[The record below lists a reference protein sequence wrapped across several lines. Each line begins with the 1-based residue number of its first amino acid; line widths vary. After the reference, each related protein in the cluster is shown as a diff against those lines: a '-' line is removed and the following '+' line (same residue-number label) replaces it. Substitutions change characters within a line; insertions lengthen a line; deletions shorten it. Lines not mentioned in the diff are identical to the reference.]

1 MINNALRLCPSY
13 AGDKRSFLPVIDE
26 QNSLMSHRRL
36 PSLSALRA
44 FEAAARHESAKQ
56 AAQELSVTAT
66 AISHQIRG
74 LEEALGITLFL
85 RKPRQLEL
93 TPQGRELQQVLETA
107 FDSISQAV
115 ERMSA
120 APTRQSVTLST
131 TPAIAAR
138 WLLPWVC
145 MLRDSHPGIDL
156 RIHATHE
163 PVALDGVT
171 ADLAIRYGDG
181 HWSGLVAEKLLDNTF
196 IPTCSPHLGLHDIAQ
211 LPLHPLIHFRPQGAV
226 SAPLNWSTW
235 QKHAQVPGLDVNAG
249 LVFSDETHA
258 ISAAIGEQGVALM
271 SRQLIEDELM
281 EGRLV
286 QPFGP
291 ELTGKSFFLVYP
303 ESRQHDPGIIAIRDW
318 VRVVPGG
325 LCTLTR

>member
-1 MINNALRLCPSY
+1 MTVRW
-13 AGDKRSFLPVIDE
+13 
-26 QNSLMSHRRL
+26 L

-56 AAQELSVTAT
+56 AAEELSVTAT

-74 LEEALGITLFL
+74 LEEALGVALFV

-93 TPQGRELQQVLETA
+93 TPQGRELQQVLEMA
-107 FDSISQAV
+107 FDSVGAVVERLKRMPARQAV
-115 ERMSA
+115 
-120 APTRQSVTLST
+120 TIST
-131 TPAIAAR
+131 TPAVAVR

-156 RIHATHE
+156 RFHASHE

-181 HWSGLVAEKLLDNTF
+181 RWPGLIAEKLFDNLF
-196 IPTCSPHLGLHDIAQ
+196 IPACSPHLNLHDVAD
-211 LPLHPLIHFRPQGAV
+211 LPKHPLIHFRPRGA
-226 SAPLNWSTW
+226 SSSPMDWAGW
-235 QKHAQVPGLDVNAG
+235 QKQARVPELDVSAG

-258 ISAAIGEQGVALM
+258 ISAAIGGQGVALM
-271 SRQLIEDELM
+271 SRQLIEDELK
-281 EGRLV
+281 EGRLM

-291 ELTGKSFFLVYP
+291 DLPGKPFFLVYP
-303 ESRQHDPGIIAIRDW
+303 ENRRNAPTILAIRDW
-318 VRVVPGG
+318 VMNVPGG
-325 LCTLTR
+325 ICRN